1 MDTGWMI
8 KMKIG
13 AKLLFTYFLLI
24 ISIFLITSLT
34 FHFIAQRYLIHETKQ
49 QLHKEAS
56 VVSQLLGKTVLS
68 SLTVKEQLVN
78 RKALALSERL
88 LSSELIIWNK
98 NQEIVYTDLKA
109 ASLAEFR
116 KDPER
121 RFISETVKISSKNG
135 KTKGYV
141 TLVQRLDEIKEIN
154 RLMRRSQLFSL
165 VISALIAVGLG
176 VFFKKS
182 LTRPI
187 QRLTEHMKH
196 FSLKGADQEI
206 KLESKDE
213 VGELAASFNALSRRL
228 KQYDADQKIFFQNAS
243 HELKTPLMAIQGNA
257 EGILD
262 GVVTGED
269 VTASLNVIIAESQ
282 RLKRIVEGITYLAK
296 LESVEESFVFRGES
310 LDVIIS
316 EAVESVR
323 ALAEQRGIELVVDN
337 CVMEPVLVDGEK
349 MKRAFINLL
358 GNAIRYA
365 KSTVCVISEVS
376 EDENSVV
383 VKVSDDGQGFAP
395 GEETKVFQRFYSGD
409 AGGSGI
415 GLAITKAII
424 EGHGGVITAYNRK
437 LGGAIFRIKLM
448 RK

>member
-1 MDTGWMI
+1 
-8 KMKIG
+8 MKIG
-13 AKLLFTYFLLI
+13 AKLLSTYFLLI

-68 SLTVKEQLVN
+68 SLMVKEQLVN
-78 RKALALSERL
+78 RKALVVSERL
-88 LSSELIIWNK
+88 LSSEMIIWNK
-98 NQEIVYTDLKA
+98 NEEIIYTDLKDA
-109 ASLAEFR
+109 TLAEFR
-116 KDPER
+116 LEPKEK
-121 RFISETVKISSKNG
+121 FVSETVAITSKNG

-141 TLVQRLDEIKEIN
+141 TLVERLDEIKEIN
-154 RLMRRSQLFSL
+154 LLMRRSQLISL
-165 VISALIAVGLG
+165 IISALIAVGLG
-176 VFFKKS
+176 VFFEKS

-187 QRLTEHMKH
+187 RRLTEHMKQ
-196 FSLKGADQEI
+196 FSLKGEN
-206 KLESKDE
+206 KELELKSMDE
-213 VGELAASFNALSRRL
+213 VGELADSFYALSRRL
-228 KQYDADQKIFFQNAS
+228 KQYDVDQKVFFQNAS

-269 VTASLNVIIAESQ
+269 VNASLNIIIAESQ

-310 LDVIIS
+310 LDVIVG

-323 ALAEQRGIELVVDN
+323 SLAEQRGIELVVDS
-337 CVMEPVLVDGEK
+337 CVMEPVLVDCEK
-349 MKRAFINLL
+349 MRRAFINLL

-365 KSTVCVISEVS
+365 KFKVAVTSEVLK
-376 EDENSVV
+376 DNTGIVV
-383 VKVSDDGQGFAP
+383 EVSDDGKGFAK

-424 EGHGGVITAYNRK
+424 EGHGGVITAYNRE
-437 LGGAIFRIKLM
+437 LGGAVFRIKLM